1 MTNHTHSRE
10 WKDDLRLQLEELI
23 DTFVVEG
30 VRQEDIFDA
39 IRDQLP
45 GLRDALAR
53 DPDPA
58 EDSSGGIL
66 DEPSNDWPSAISGKD

>member
-10 WKDDLRLQLEELI
+10 WKDDLRLKLEELV

-39 IRDQLP
+39 IQHQLQD
-45 GLRDALAR
+45 LRRALAR

-58 EDSSGGIL
+58 EDSSGGLL
-66 DEPSNDWPSAISGKD
+66 DEPSNDWPSAIPGKD